1 MHPVLI
7 ISNSTEDLTRI
18 KAAFD
23 GGQHIDTTGDFSLAS
38 DLAAQTRYGLV
49 FIDLELLA
57 AICEGHP
64 PPWS

>member
-18 KAAFD
+18 NAAFD
-23 GGQHIDTTGDFSLAS
+23 GGQHIDTAGDFSLSS

-57 AICEGHP
+57 ATCEGHP
-64 PPWS
+64 PAMS